1 MDRAKRG
8 SSRSLRCTAATAR
21 KPGSI
26 GGGSRGDHGAFG
38 SGAREYDRLH
48 MTAEAA
54 TIERS
59 GVPSAVRELAGEL
72 LPEAPRLANEMT
84 VHLFAT
90 MPELRERDDGE
101 LPEETRASCEAN
113 IAQVLRLLSLGARP
127 DALVLPSEAAE
138 WARSL
143 VRRGITLVA
152 LLRAYR
158 LGHAWLWDR
167 WSQALHDRLADP
179 EELVAAQERSS
190 AFMFDYID
198 LISGILVAEYGTE
211 RERMMRSAEQLR
223 AETVRTIL
231 AGGPIDEEVAGSRLG
246 YELRRHHVAL
256 RVSGRGREL
265 RGLERAA
272 REVAA
277 VLGAG
282 EPLVVGSGAASVD
295 VWWGAYA
302 SPEAAGVAAID
313 GYAPPEGILVAAGR
327 PSHGIDGFRRSH
339 SEALLAARVAALAG
353 GALAAVMRYERV
365 ELVSLL
371 ASDFPRAR
379 AFVAAR
385 LGPLAAATE
394 TAARLRETVLAF
406 LAANGSSTKA
416 AKELYVHHN
425 TVTYRVKRAEELLGR
440 RVTDEPIELTCA
452 LTLAAVL
459 GSAVLAADEH
469 DGEPALSE

>member
-1 MDRAKRG
+1 M
-8 SSRSLRCTAATAR
+8 S
-21 KPGSI
+21 
-26 GGGSRGDHGAFG
+26 
-38 SGAREYDRLH
+38 
-48 MTAEAA
+48 AEAA
-54 TIERS
+54 IMQHS
-59 GVPSAVRELAGEL
+59 GSPSVVREVARDL
-72 LPEAPRLANEMT
+72 LPEAPRLARALNE
-84 VHLFAT
+84 HLFAL

-101 LPEETRASCEAN
+101 LLEETRASCEAN
-113 IAQVLRLLSLGARP
+113 IAQVLRLLSLGAGP
-127 DALVLPSEAAE
+127 DALVVPPEAAE
-138 WARSL
+138 CARSR

-158 LGHAWLWDR
+158 LGHAWLFDR
-167 WSQALHDRLADP
+167 WSQELHDRLTNP
-179 EELVAAQERSS
+179 EELVAAQEQSS

-198 LISGILVAEYGTE
+198 LISGGLVAEYGTE
-211 RERMMRSAEQLR
+211 RDRVVRSAEELR

-231 AGGPIDEEVAGSRLG
+231 ANEPVDEEVAAGRLG

-277 VLGAG
+277 ALGAG

-295 VWWGAYA
+295 VWWGAYKLPDAA
-302 SPEAAGVAAID
+302 SVAALGD
-313 GYAPPEGILVAAGR
+313 YVPPEGILVAAGC
-327 PSHGIDGFRRSH
+327 PGHGIDGFRRSH
-339 SEALLAARVAALAG
+339 AEALVAARVAALAG
-353 GALAAVMRYERV
+353 GAAAAVVRYERV

-379 AFVAAR
+379 KFVAAR

-394 TAARLRETVLAF
+394 PAARLRETVLAF
-406 LAANGSSTKA
+406 LAANCSATKV

-459 GSAVLAADEH
+459 GSAVLAADKD
-469 DGEPALSE
+469 DGEPAVSE